1 MGVRR
6 CRAPAP
12 RPRPRTRRPPRSAAF
27 SPKPSLCGSVL
38 FWLAV
43 PPHAVAD
50 PAAQPP
56 FGGLWSAFDRRPKN
70 VEPLLDQARG
80 FCAEVVSSE
89 VALTPLDRCLRGSP
103 QAPVLRTEVGDE
115 VAFDPGTLTDAHVVV
130 IREVVDVALVG
141 LVQLDNLE
149 LGQEQLGQR
158 DGEPVVLEAIR
169 DRDHVT
175 HREFADEDVELALV
189 GVVEEESLRSM
200 QRVEHLIW
208 DIT

>member
-1 MGVRR
+1 MGVPR

-56 FGGLWSAFDRRPKN
+56 LGGLRGAFDRRPQN
-70 VEPLLDQARG
+70 VEPLLDQTRG
-80 FCAEVVSSE
+80 FCTEVISSE
-89 VALTPLDRCLRGSP
+89 VALTPLDRGLRGSP

-115 VAFDPGTLTDAHVVV
+115 VAFDPDTLTNAHLMV
-130 IREVVDVALVG
+130 IGEV
-141 LVQLDNLE
+141 
-149 LGQEQLGQR
+149 
-158 DGEPVVLEAIR
+158 
-169 DRDHVT
+169 
-175 HREFADEDVELALV
+175 
-189 GVVEEESLRSM
+189 
-200 QRVEHLIW
+200 
-208 DIT
+208 